1 MKIKNYTC
9 LRYLPIFLLLLT
21 PGFFFSC
28 HDNAEADAEAQQAIR
43 EFPVIA
49 LEKMNVAHTNLYPA
63 TIEGVEN
70 IGIRAKVDG
79 YIQAIYVDEGD
90 FVKKGQPL
98 FQLETQA
105 LSQSANAAQSNIA
118 VAESRVHIAQ
128 VEVDRLRPLVEKN
141 IISDVQLKT
150 AEANLASAKS
160 QVEQAKSQYQGVR
173 ENIGYTRITSPVSG
187 FVGRIPFRQGT
198 LVGRS
203 EAMPLTYVS
212 NISEVYVYFAL
223 NEKDFLNFT
232 TGLEGSTLAEKID
245 LMPPVDFIMANGE
258 TYSEKGKIET
268 ITGQIDPRTGTI
280 NFRAKFPNPENI
292 LRDGGSGLISIPT
305 EYEDAL
311 VVPLQ
316 STYEMQGSKYVFRLN
331 GGDSLTSQPL
341 EYYAVVDN
349 KVLVSGGVDSGDV
362 ILAAGVGNVRN
373 GMVIK
378 PRMDSFS
385 NYIDNIS
392 PVFK

>member
-141 IISDVQLKT
+141 IIS
-150 AEANLASAKS
+150 
-160 QVEQAKSQYQGVR
+160 
-173 ENIGYTRITSPVSG
+173 
-187 FVGRIPFRQGT
+187 
-198 LVGRS
+198 
-203 EAMPLTYVS
+203 
-212 NISEVYVYFAL
+212 
-223 NEKDFLNFT
+223 
-232 TGLEGSTLAEKID
+232 
-245 LMPPVDFIMANGE
+245 
-258 TYSEKGKIET
+258 
-268 ITGQIDPRTGTI
+268 
-280 NFRAKFPNPENI
+280 
-292 LRDGGSGLISIPT
+292 
-305 EYEDAL
+305 
-311 VVPLQ
+311 
-316 STYEMQGSKYVFRLN
+316 
-331 GGDSLTSQPL
+331 
-341 EYYAVVDN
+341 
-349 KVLVSGGVDSGDV
+349 
-362 ILAAGVGNVRN
+362 
-373 GMVIK
+373 
-378 PRMDSFS
+378 
-385 NYIDNIS
+385 
-392 PVFK
+392 